1 MSSAFLNGCLKAGTR
16 GKKFAKCC
24 SPSEESN
31 LHKYPLQ
38 FLNLPSISWGQSL
51 RCLLHSVHG
60 NRKIFWY
67 TTPLPSQK
75 WCCVELAPEKQ
86 QLHAQQRE
94 ERAALLAALEQL
106 EAQYLK
112 DLEKIRAQVRKKRFT
127 QAISRARR
135 YHEGIGFWE
144 YVNNI
149 VEDVHLFTWK
159 KTAVAT
165 CTAEYQRKQYQLET
179 ELRDQLAQHRNE
191 RITLRYSLPSE
202 A

>member
-1 MSSAFLNGCLKAGTR
+1 M
-16 GKKFAKCC
+16 
-24 SPSEESN
+24 
-31 LHKYPLQ
+31 
-38 FLNLPSISWGQSL
+38 
-51 RCLLHSVHG
+51 
-60 NRKIFWY
+60 
-67 TTPLPSQK
+67 
-75 WCCVELAPEKQ
+75 ELAPEKQ

-94 ERAALLAALEQL
+94 ERAALLSALEQL
-106 EAQYLK
+106 HAQYLK
-112 DLEKIRAQVRKKRFT
+112 DLEKIRAQVRKKRFAT
-127 QAISRARR
+127 AISRARR

-144 YVNNI
+144 YLNNI

-165 CTAEYQRKQYQLET
+165 CTAEYQRKQYQLEV